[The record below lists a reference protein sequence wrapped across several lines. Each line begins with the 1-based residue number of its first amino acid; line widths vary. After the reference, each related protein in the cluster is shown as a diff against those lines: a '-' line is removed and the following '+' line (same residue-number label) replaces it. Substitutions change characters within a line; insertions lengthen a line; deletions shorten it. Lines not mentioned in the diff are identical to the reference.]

1 MWVRAVGDA
10 PDGPD
15 VHVDAKGNKWRK
27 VEWHPGEPRDGVWD
41 MGHISDAKYSEL
53 RDEYLSG
60 VIDKQQFL
68 SRYRNA
74 KNYRVEDPMR
84 NRSHIDE

>member
-15 VHVDAKGNKWRK
+15 VHVDADGGKWRK
-27 VEWHPGEPRDGVWD
+27 VEWRPGEPRDGVWD

-53 RDEYLSG
+53 RDEYLSR